1 MRKCFIS
8 YKKEDVHY
16 KNFLINK
23 FGSEEFIDKSL
34 DKTIDSEDGEY
45 VMQVIREEY
54 LRDSTVT
61 IFIIGDHSSEN
72 EGTDWLG
79 DKNFFIKRELR
90 ASLHNGKGNTRNGI
104 LGVVLPNMYQKI
116 YQGSGVCN
124 VCGKSHD
131 YVNINDNTVIREF
144 SANYYMQPH
153 DKCSWGEDDR
163 YCVLVKWDNFI
174 ASPEQYIEQAF
185 NKRTSKAVEKV
196 RIKNLR

>member
-116 YQGSGVCN
+116 YQ
-124 VCGKSHD
+124 
-131 YVNINDNTVIREF
+131 R
-144 SANYYMQPH
+144 Q
-153 DKCSWGEDDR
+153 
-163 YCVLVKWDNFI
+163 
-174 ASPEQYIEQAF
+174 
-185 NKRTSKAVEKV
+185 
-196 RIKNLR
+196 